1 MLIFKKIR
9 DESNEFDSTAISFES
24 HALTTSEILEDF
36 KCFLM
41 ACGYPI
47 DFADELIIIKQE
59 EVENEE

>member
-1 MLIFKKIR
+1 MLVFKKVR
-9 DESNEFDSTAISFES
+9 DESNEFDSSAISFES

-47 DFADELIIIKQE
+47 DFGDELAIIKE
-59 EVENEE
+59 EHGAE

>member
-1 MLIFKKIR
+1 MLVFKKIR

-24 HALTTSEILEDF
+24 HSITTSEILEDF

-47 DFADELIIIKQE
+47 DFGDELAIIKEE
-59 EVENEE
+59 EVEDEK

>member
-1 MLIFKKIR
+1 MLVFKKVR
-9 DESNEFDSTAISFES
+9 DESNQFDSSAISFES

-47 DFADELIIIKQE
+47 DFGDELTIIKEE
-59 EVENEE
+59 EVEDEK

>member
-1 MLIFKKIR
+1 MLVFKKVR

-24 HALTTSEILEDF
+24 HALTTSDILEDF

-47 DFADELIIIKQE
+47 DFADELVIIKQE
-59 EVENEE
+59 YGDE

>member
-1 MLIFKKIR
+1 MLVFKKVR

-41 ACGYPI
+41 ACGYHI
-47 DFADELIIIKQE
+47 DFGDELAIIKE
-59 EVENEE
+59 EDGAE

>member
-1 MLIFKKIR
+1 MLVFKKVR

-41 ACGYPI
+41 ACGFPI
-47 DFADELIIIKQE
+47 DFGDELAIIKE
-59 EVENEE
+59 EDGVE